1 MKDDRGA
8 FVVKDIL
15 KRLKRLEE
23 RHAPEGMEVLICVEK
38 EKRIRVC
45 VTKHEAT
52 MMALK
57 QSSAQMFGT
66 EMPERVIV
74 DVETDPDEDD
84 GFIKALIECDVTLD
98 DMALVVEV

>member
-1 MKDDRGA
+1 M
-8 FVVKDIL
+8 VKDIL
-15 KRLKRLEE
+15 KRLRRLEE
-23 RHAPEGMEVLICVEK
+23 RHAPEDMEILICVEK
-38 EKRIRVC
+38 GKRIEVC

-66 EMPERVIV
+66 KMPERLIV
-74 DVETDPDEDD
+74 DVETDPDD
-84 GFIKALIECDVTLD
+84 GFIKALIECNVTAE